1 MSQYFDNKELF
12 LGATTTQ
19 YGNHMVMTNVMKPGK
34 TKYINIDTRFKA
46 DYDTDV
52 LSKHMITLPERYT
65 EVRNISVVNAEIPI
79 SYYNI
84 SSTLGNNSFQ
94 IQQENNFD
102 LIIVP
107 DGEYTKDTLVTTI
120 NALIVETENEIAI
133 NTKTLITHTNSGG
146 GHTILVIN
154 FTIDENGGRSRFEF
168 KSSLGWL
175 LGFRQPIYTYIGTD
189 LAAYNA
195 DGLLSTAVVS
205 ILGPRYLYLVVD
217 EFTTSGNQSSF
228 VSPLPSSLINKNI
241 LARISISK
249 QDYPFGSIMPA
260 NLKNGLLMSDVRSYT
275 GKVDIQKLNVQLVN
289 EFGNVI
295 NLNGDDFS
303 FCLKIEH
310 E

>member
-1 MSQYFDNKELF
+1 MSKYFDNKELF

-34 TKYINIDTRFKA
+34 TKYINIDTRFKD
-46 DYDTDV
+46 DYETDV
-52 LSKHMITLPERYT
+52 LSKHTIHLPERYT
-65 EVRNISVVNAEIPI
+65 EVRNISVVNAEIPM

-84 SSTLGNNSFQ
+84 SSTLGNNSFEL
-94 IQQENNFD
+94 IQDGATE
-102 LIIVP
+102 LIVVP
-107 DGEYTKDTLVTTI
+107 DDEYTKDTLVAKINELITTD
-120 NALIVETENEIAI
+120 NVIAI
-133 NTKTLITHTNSGG
+133 STKTLITHTDIGSV
-146 GHTILVIN
+146 TL
-154 FTIDENGGRSRFEF
+154 TIDFTKDDKGNRSRFGF

-175 LGFRQPIYTYIGTD
+175 LGFREPVFTFSGTALD
-189 LAAYNA
+189 TLKVS
-195 DGLLSTAVVS
+195 GLTSTALVS
-205 ILGPRYLYLVVD
+205 IVGPRYLYLVVD

-249 QDYPFGSIMPA
+249 QDYPFGSVMPA
-260 NLKNGLLMSDVRSYT
+260 NLNNGLLMSDIRSYT